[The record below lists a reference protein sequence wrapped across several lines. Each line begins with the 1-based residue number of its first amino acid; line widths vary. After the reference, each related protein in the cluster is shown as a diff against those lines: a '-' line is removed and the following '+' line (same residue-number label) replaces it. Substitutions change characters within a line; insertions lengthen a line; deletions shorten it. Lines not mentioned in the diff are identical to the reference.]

1 MFQIRHESLLD
12 SKMICSLSA
21 LNSLENPSFVAAMD
35 GFFIIIL
42 VNIQI

>member
-12 SKMICSLSA
+12 SKMICSLST
-21 LNSLENPSFVAAMD
+21 LNSLENPRFVAAMD